1 LITSEISPIF
11 KSLVWDV
18 LVKRYLSELF
28 ISLSIGPT
36 SFLAVIITKIAMY
49 FLERLYPI
57 IEQTVKIGE
66 IRLTNEIH
74 QAAYQR
80 AHLKLV
86 ILAKEKGIDSFEFKK
101 QREIQHEK
109 LADLVI
115 YNIN

>member
-1 LITSEISPIF
+1 MITSEVSIIF
-11 KSLVWDV
+11 KGLVWDI
-18 LVKRYLSELF
+18 LVKKYLSEMF

-36 SFLAVIITKIAMY
+36 SLLATVITKIAMY

-57 IEQTVKIGE
+57 IEQTVKISE
-66 IRLTNEIH
+66 IRLTNEVH

-86 ILAKEKGIDSFEFKK
+86 ILAKEKGIDSSEFKK

-109 LADLVI
+109 LANLVI